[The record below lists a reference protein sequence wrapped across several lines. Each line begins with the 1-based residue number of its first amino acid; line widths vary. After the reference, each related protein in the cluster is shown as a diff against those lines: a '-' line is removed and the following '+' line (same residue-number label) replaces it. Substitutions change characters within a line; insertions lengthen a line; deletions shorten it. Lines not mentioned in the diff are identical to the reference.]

1 MIIQNI
7 QPVIILIYIHL
18 HIASI
23 PTIFITYFFFVLLPC
38 FRKCTPQS
46 ATNFKCNI
54 MEFKDLNISKPILS
68 ALQEAGY
75 EHPTPIQVQAF
86 PVIRSGKDMIGIAQ
100 TGTGKTL
107 AYLIPLLMK
116 LHYAQ
121 GMHPRALVIVPTREL
136 VVQVCESVELLTEF
150 MDIRCIGI
158 YGGTNIRTQQAAV
171 YQGVDLLV
179 ATPGR
184 FMDIYMNGLVRTGQV
199 KTVVVDEAERLMD
212 LGFMPQLRSI
222 LGVIPEKHQT
232 LLFSATFSATVDE
245 LAREFLSPDF
255 VRVETAT
262 QATPVE
268 NVAQWRYDVPNI
280 ATKINLLRLLL
291 ADRDT
296 FRRVMVF
303 TETKKNADR
312 IVEKLAD
319 HWRGELSVLHS
330 NKAQNSRLNAL
341 NAFRRG
347 DTRILVSSD
356 VAARGIDIQ
365 DVSHVINFDIPAI
378 PEEYVHRIG
387 RTARAGKEGVAISFV
402 SEKEE
407 PKFETIEQ
415 LTGQQVPVLPLPDGL
430 EISDLLMDEEKVQTA
445 NIVYQRGK
453 PQGGGAFHQRSAKN
467 SKTPQK
473 VRRGSPKKRS
483 RRK

>member
-1 MIIQNI
+1 
-7 QPVIILIYIHL
+7 
-18 HIASI
+18 
-23 PTIFITYFFFVLLPC
+23 
-38 FRKCTPQS
+38 
-46 ATNFKCNI
+46 

-407 PKFETIEQ
+407 PKFKTIEQ

-430 EISDLLMDEEKVQTA
+430 EISDLLMDVEKVQTA

>member
-1 MIIQNI
+1 M
-7 QPVIILIYIHL
+7 
-18 HIASI
+18 
-23 PTIFITYFFFVLLPC
+23 
-38 FRKCTPQS
+38 K
-46 ATNFKCNI
+46 
-54 MEFKDLNISKPILS
+54 FKDLNISKPILS

>member
-1 MIIQNI
+1 
-7 QPVIILIYIHL
+7 
-18 HIASI
+18 
-23 PTIFITYFFFVLLPC
+23 
-38 FRKCTPQS
+38 
-46 ATNFKCNI
+46 